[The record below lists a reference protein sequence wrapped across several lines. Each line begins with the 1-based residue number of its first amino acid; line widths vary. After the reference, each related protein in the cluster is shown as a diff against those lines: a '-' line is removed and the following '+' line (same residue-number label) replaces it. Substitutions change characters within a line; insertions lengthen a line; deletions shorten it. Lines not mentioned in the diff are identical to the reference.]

1 MKIKYD
7 PQVDALYLEL
17 KDTTVTTK
25 RISPDIAVDYDAQ
38 GAIAG
43 IELIGAKNN
52 ILAENK
58 LSFELDNVLSRTQE
72 KEPA

>member
-7 PQVDALYLEL
+7 PRVDTLYLEL

-38 GAIAG
+38 GTIAG
-43 IELIGAKNN
+43 IELIGARNN
-52 ILAENK
+52 LLTADK
-58 LSFELDNVLSRTQE
+58 FSFELDNVFSSARQ
-72 KEPA
+72 AAMS

>member
-7 PQVDALYLEL
+7 PQADILYLEL

-43 IELIGAKNN
+43 LELIGAKNN
-52 ILAENK
+52 ILAEDK
-58 LSFELDNVLSRTQE
+58 LSFELDNVFSRRQQ
-72 KEPA
+72 KEIA